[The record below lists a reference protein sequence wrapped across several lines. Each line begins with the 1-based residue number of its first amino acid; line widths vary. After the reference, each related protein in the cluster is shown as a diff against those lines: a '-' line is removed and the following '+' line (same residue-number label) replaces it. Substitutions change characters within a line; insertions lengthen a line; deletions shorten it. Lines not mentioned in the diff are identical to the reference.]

1 MSMGIGGSATLEEYD
16 AENKCALYSFDVY
29 KHGWEEYDIKGLM
42 LITFEIEHKY
52 FISNKGKRKD
62 WTECTLLSIESTDA
76 DIGKLT
82 ELACCISNDIEMA
95 QGESVP
101 TRVSFYK

>member
-1 MSMGIGGSATLEEYD
+1 MGIGGSATLEEYD

-29 KHGWEEYDIKGLM
+29 KHGWEEYDIRGLM

-62 WTECTLLSIESTDA
+62 WTELSIESTDA
-76 DIGKLT
+76 
-82 ELACCISNDIEMA
+82 DIEMA

>member
-1 MSMGIGGSATLEEYD
+1 MSIGIGGSATLEEYD

-29 KHGWEEYDIKGLM
+29 KHGWKEYDIKGLM

-62 WTECTLLSIESTDA
+62 WTECTVLSIESTDA
-76 DIGKLT
+76 DIEKLN
-82 ELACCISNDIEMA
+82 ELAYCISQDIEMR

-101 TRVSFYK
+101 TRVDFYK

>member
-29 KHGWEEYDIKGLM
+29 KHGCEEYDIRGLM

-62 WTECTLLSIESTDA
+62 WTECTVLNIESTDV
-76 DIGKLT
+76 DIEKLA
-82 ELACCISNDIEMA
+82 ELVYCISKDIEMT
-95 QGESVP
+95 QGMSVP
-101 TRVSFYK
+101 KRVDFYK